1 MASRV
6 MYIEWKNA
14 AIAPGEPDARIGRME
29 FSRSFRSVHY
39 RGRTF
44 TRCGGRLVG
53 ANFMDLATGETFW
66 ISGCKRDG
74 SDSQRTLHVH
84 VDEDVHEEYWS
95 RIRACG

>member
-1 MASRV
+1 MATKI

-14 AIAPGEPDARIGRME
+14 HRAPGEPEVRIGRMT

-44 TRCGGRLVG
+44 SRCGGRLVD
-53 ANFMDLATGETFW
+53 ANFMDLDTGETFW

-74 SDSQRTLHVH
+74 SDSQRSLRVH
-84 VDEDVHEEYWS
+84 VDEDVREEYW
-95 RIRACG
+95 RAIRG